1 MKKKLLIHN
10 GNISI
15 GGQEKMLMEFL
26 NILDSKKYEILLLIE
41 ENNGKRNDY
50 IDRIPKWIDYKFLTT
65 EEFMNKIE
73 KYQSSK
79 NFLEKLYYS
88 HLLKLKKKISLKEL
102 KKYLNFSDI
111 IIDYDMGLLRNLH
124 KINLQNKKI
133 IGWSHAGSGEL
144 LRKKQKRENVNKYD
158 CIVTINETMKN
169 GYLKNYNNKEVVK
182 IYNFL
187 DFDLIEKKA
196 EEKLEKDYGKYIIS
210 VGSLTENKNHKL
222 LINAFK
228 ILKDKYKVSEK
239 LLIAGEGRKRENL
252 EKQIRELN
260 LENDVLLLGQK
271 ENPYKY
277 IKNSEL
283 YILPSKSEGF
293 SLTLVEAMYLQKMI
307 ISTHNNGSEEL
318 VKENKYGVLIENNAD
333 KMAEKIN
340 YYLENKDERKKYEE
354 LGYERAKDFSKENGK
369 KVIEEFIDRLWKFI

>member
-1 MKKKLLIHN
+1 MRKKLLIHN

-50 IDRIPKWIDYKFLTT
+50 IDRIPKWVDYKFLTT

-73 KYQSSK
+73 KYQGSK
-79 NFLEKLYYS
+79 NFLKKLYYS

-124 KINLQNKKI
+124 KINLQNKKV

-169 GYLKNYNNKEVVK
+169 GYLKNYNNKEIVK

-228 ILKDKYKVSEK
+228 ILKEKYKISEK
-239 LLIAGEGRKRENL
+239 LLIAGEGKERENL
-252 EKQIRELN
+252 EKQIKELN
-260 LENDVLLLGQK
+260 LGNDVLLLGQK

-283 YILPSKSEGF
+283 YILPSKAEGL
-293 SLTLVEAMYLQKMI
+293 SLTLVEAMYLKKMI
-307 ISTHNNGSEEL
+307 VSTHNNGSEEL
-318 VKENKYGVLIENNAD
+318 VRENKYGILIENNTD
-333 KMAEKIN
+333 EMAEKIN
-340 YYLENKDERKKYEE
+340 YYLKNKDERKKYEE

-369 KVIEEFIDRLWKFI
+369 KVIEEFIDRL

>member
-182 IYNFL
+182 ISNFL

-239 LLIAGEGRKRENL
+239 LLIAGEGRERENL

-283 YILPSKSEGF
+283 YVISSKDESF
-293 SLTLVEAMYLQKMI
+293 SLTLVEAMFLKKLV
-307 ISTHNNGSEEL
+307 ISVKSNGPIEIL
-318 VKENKYGVLIENNAD
+318 KNNKYGVLVENNANE
-333 KMAEKIN
+333 MAEKIN
-340 YYLENKDERKKYEE
+340 YYLENKNERKKYEE

>member
-1 MKKKLLIHN
+1 MRKKLLIHN

-26 NILDSKKYEILLLIE
+26 NILNSKKYEILLLIE

-79 NFLEKLYYS
+79 NFLKKLYYS

-102 KKYLNFSDI
+102 RKYLNFSDI

-222 LINAFK
+222 LINVFK

-239 LLIAGEGRKRENL
+239 LLIAGEGRERENL

-283 YILPSKSEGF
+283 YILPSKSEGLP
-293 SLTLVEAMYLQKMI
+293 LTLLEAMRLRKMVI
-307 ISTHNNGSEEL
+307 CIKNDGTNEVLEDR
-318 VKENKYGVLIENNAD
+318 KYGEFILENETE
-333 KMAEKIN
+333 KIAEKIN
-340 YYLENKDERKKYEE
+340 YYLKNRDERKKYEE
-354 LGYERAKDFSKENGK
+354 LGYERAKEFSKENGK
-369 KVIEEFIDRLWKFI
+369 KIIEEFIDRL

>member
-50 IDRIPKWIDYKFLTT
+50 IDRIPKWVDYKFLTT

-239 LLIAGEGRKRENL
+239 LLIVGEGKERENL
-252 EKQIRELN
+252 EKQIKELN

-369 KVIEEFIDRLWKFI
+369 KVIEEFIDRL

>member
-50 IDRIPKWIDYKFLTT
+50 IDRIPKWVDYKFLTT

-182 IYNFL
+182 ISNFL

-239 LLIAGEGRKRENL
+239 LLIAGEGRERENL

-283 YILPSKSEGF
+283 YVISSKDESF
-293 SLTLVEAMYLQKMI
+293 SLTLVEAMFLKKLV
-307 ISTHNNGSEEL
+307 ISVKSNGPIEIL
-318 VKENKYGVLIENNAD
+318 KNNKYGVLVENNANE
-333 KMAEKIN
+333 MAEKIN
-340 YYLENKDERKKYEE
+340 YYLENKNERKKYEE

-369 KVIEEFIDRLWKFI
+369 KVIEEFIDRL

>member
-1 MKKKLLIHN
+1 MRKKLLIHN

-73 KYQSSK
+73 KYQGSK
-79 NFLEKLYYS
+79 NFLKKLYYS

-102 KKYLNFSDI
+102 RKYLNFSDI

-144 LRKKQKRENVNKYD
+144 LKKKQKRENVNKYD

-169 GYLKNYNNKEVVK
+169 GYLKNYNNKEIVK

-228 ILKDKYKVSEK
+228 ILKEKYKISEK
-239 LLIAGEGRKRENL
+239 LLIAGEGKERENL
-252 EKQIRELN
+252 EKQIKELN
-260 LENDVLLLGQK
+260 LGNDVLLLGQK

-283 YILPSKSEGF
+283 YILPSKAEGF
-293 SLTLVEAMYLQKMI
+293 SLTLVEAMCLKKMI
-307 ISTHNNGSEEL
+307 VSTHNNGSEEL
-318 VKENKYGVLIENNAD
+318 VRENKYGVLVENNANE
-333 KMAEKIN
+333 MAEKIN
-340 YYLENKDERKKYEE
+340 YYLENKNERKKYEE

-369 KVIEEFIDRLWKFI
+369 KVIEEFIDRL

>member
-1 MKKKLLIHN
+1 MRKRLLIHN

-50 IDRIPKWIDYKFLTT
+50 IDRIPRWVDYKFLTT

-73 KYQSSK
+73 KYQGSK
-79 NFLEKLYYS
+79 NFLKKLYYS

-102 KKYLNFSDI
+102 RKYLNFSDI

-144 LRKKQKRENVNKYD
+144 LKKKQKRENVNKYD
-158 CIVTINETMKN
+158 CIVTINETMKE

-187 DFDLIEKKA
+187 DFDLINKKS
-196 EEKLEKDYGKYIIS
+196 EEKMEEDYGKYIIS
-210 VGSLTENKNHKL
+210 IGSLTKNKNHEL

-239 LLIAGEGRKRENL
+239 LLIVGEGKERENL

-260 LENDVLLLGQK
+260 LGNDILLLGQK

-283 YILPSKSEGF
+283 YVLSSKNESF
-293 SLTLVEAMYLQKMI
+293 SLTLVEAMFLKKLV
-307 ISTHNNGSEEL
+307 ISVKSNGPIEILEN
-318 VKENKYGVLIENNAD
+318 NKYGVLIENDAD
-333 KMAEKIN
+333 EIAEKIN
-340 YYLENKDERKKYEE
+340 YYLRNEDERKKYEE

-369 KVIEEFIDRLWKFI
+369 KVIEEFIDRL

>member
-1 MKKKLLIHN
+1 MRKKLLIHN

-182 IYNFL
+182 ISNFL

-239 LLIAGEGRKRENL
+239 LLIAGEGRERENL

-283 YILPSKSEGF
+283 YVISSKDESF
-293 SLTLVEAMYLQKMI
+293 SLTLVEAMFLKKLV
-307 ISTHNNGSEEL
+307 ISVKSNGPIEIL
-318 VKENKYGVLIENNAD
+318 KNNKYGVLVENNANE
-333 KMAEKIN
+333 MAEKIN
-340 YYLENKDERKKYEE
+340 YYLENKNERKKYEE

-369 KVIEEFIDRLWKFI
+369 KVIEEFIDRL

>member
-1 MKKKLLIHN
+1 MRKKLLIHN

-169 GYLKNYNNKEVVK
+169 GYLKNYNNKKVVK

-228 ILKDKYKVSEK
+228 ILKEKYKISEK
-239 LLIAGEGRKRENL
+239 LLIAGEGKERENL
-252 EKQIRELN
+252 EKQIKELN
-260 LENDVLLLGQK
+260 LGNDVLLLGQK

-283 YILPSKSEGF
+283 YILPSKAEGF
-293 SLTLVEAMYLQKMI
+293 SLTLVEAMCLKKMI
-307 ISTHNNGSEEL
+307 VSTHNNGSEEL
-318 VKENKYGVLIENNAD
+318 VRENKYGVLVENNANE
-333 KMAEKIN
+333 MAEKIN
-340 YYLENKDERKKYEE
+340 YYLENKNERKKYEE

-369 KVIEEFIDRLWKFI
+369 KVIEEFIDRL

>member
-73 KYQSSK
+73 KYQGSK
-79 NFLEKLYYS
+79 NFLKKLYYS

-102 KKYLNFSDI
+102 RKYLNFSDI

-144 LRKKQKRENVNKYD
+144 LKKKQKRENVNKYD

-169 GYLKNYNNKEVVK
+169 GYLKNYNNKEIVK

-222 LINAFK
+222 LINVFK

-239 LLIAGEGRKRENL
+239 LLIAGEGKERENL

-260 LENDVLLLGQK
+260 LGNDVLLLGQK

-283 YILPSKSEGF
+283 YILPSKAEGLP
-293 SLTLVEAMYLQKMI
+293 LTLLEAMRLRKMVI
-307 ISTHNNGSEEL
+307 CIKNNGTNEVLEDRKYGEFIL
-318 VKENKYGVLIENNAD
+318 ENKTEKI
-333 KMAEKIN
+333 AEKIN
-340 YYLENKDERKKYEE
+340 YYLENKNERKKYEE

-369 KVIEEFIDRLWKFI
+369 KVIEEFIDRL

>member
-73 KYQSSK
+73 KYQGSK
-79 NFLEKLYYS
+79 NFLKKLYYS

-102 KKYLNFSDI
+102 RKYLNFSDI

-169 GYLKNYNNKEVVK
+169 GYLKNYNNKEIVK

-239 LLIAGEGRKRENL
+239 LLIAGEGRERENL

-283 YILPSKSEGF
+283 YVISSKDESF
-293 SLTLVEAMYLQKMI
+293 SLTLVEAMFLKKLV
-307 ISTHNNGSEEL
+307 ISVKSNGPIEIL
-318 VKENKYGVLIENNAD
+318 KNNKYGVLVENNAN

-340 YYLENKDERKKYEE
+340 YYLKNRDERKKYEE

-369 KVIEEFIDRLWKFI
+369 KVIEEFIDRL

>member
-1 MKKKLLIHN
+1 MRKRLLIHN

-50 IDRIPKWIDYKFLTT
+50 IDRIPKWVDYKFLTT

-73 KYQSSK
+73 KYQGSK
-79 NFLEKLYYS
+79 NFLKKLYYS

-124 KINLQNKKI
+124 KINLQNKKVM
-133 IGWSHAGSGEL
+133 GWSHAGSGEL

-169 GYLKNYNNKEVVK
+169 GYLKNYNNKEIVK

-228 ILKDKYKVSEK
+228 ILKEKYKISEK
-239 LLIAGEGRKRENL
+239 LLILGEGKERENL
-252 EKQIRELN
+252 KKHIKELT
-260 LENDVLLLGQK
+260 LGNDVLLLGQK

-283 YILPSKSEGF
+283 YVLSSKNESF
-293 SLTLVEAMYLQKMI
+293 SLTLVEAMSLKKLV
-307 ISTHNNGSEEL
+307 ISVKSNGPIEILED
-318 VKENKYGVLIENNAD
+318 NKYGILIENNAD
-333 KMAEKIN
+333 EMAEKIN
-340 YYLENKDERKKYEE
+340 YYLKNKDERKKYEE

-369 KVIEEFIDRLWKFI
+369 KIIEEFIDRL

>member
-1 MKKKLLIHN
+1 
-10 GNISI
+10 
-15 GGQEKMLMEFL
+15 MEFL
-26 NILDSKKYEILLLIE
+26 NILDSKKYEVLLLIE
-41 ENNGKRNDY
+41 ENNGERNDY
-50 IDRIPKWIDYKFLTT
+50 LDRIPKWVDCKFLTT

-73 KYQSSK
+73 KYQGSK
-79 NFLEKLYYS
+79 NFLGKLYYS

-133 IGWSHAGSGEL
+133 IGWSHAGNGEL

-158 CIVTINETMKN
+158 CIVTINETMKE

-187 DFDLIEKKA
+187 DFDLINKKS
-196 EEKLEKDYGKYIIS
+196 EEKMEEDYGKYIIS
-210 VGSLTENKNHKL
+210 IGSLTKNKNHEL

-239 LLIAGEGRKRENL
+239 LLIVGEGKERENL

-260 LENDVLLLGQK
+260 LGNDILLLGQK

-283 YILPSKSEGF
+283 YVLSSKNESF
-293 SLTLVEAMYLQKMI
+293 SLTLVEAMFLKKLV
-307 ISTHNNGSEEL
+307 ISVKSNGPIEILEN
-318 VKENKYGVLIENNAD
+318 NKYGVLIENDAD
-333 KMAEKIN
+333 EIAEKIN
-340 YYLENKDERKKYEE
+340 YYLRNEDERKKYEE
-354 LGYERAKDFSKENGK
+354 LGYERTKDFGKEKGK
-369 KVIEEFIDRLWKFI
+369 QIIEEFIDRL

>member
-1 MKKKLLIHN
+1 MRKKLLIHN

-26 NILDSKKYEILLLIE
+26 NILNSKKYEILLLIE

-79 NFLEKLYYS
+79 NFLKKLYYS

-102 KKYLNFSDI
+102 RKYLNFSDI

-222 LINAFK
+222 LINVFK

-239 LLIAGEGRKRENL
+239 LLIAGEGKERENL

-340 YYLENKDERKKYEE
+340 YYLKNRDERKKYEE

-369 KVIEEFIDRLWKFI
+369 KVIEEFIDRL

>member
-73 KYQSSK
+73 KYQGSK
-79 NFLEKLYYS
+79 NFLKKLYYS

-102 KKYLNFSDI
+102 RKYLNFSDI

-144 LRKKQKRENVNKYD
+144 LKKKQKRENVNKYD

-169 GYLKNYNNKEVVK
+169 GYLKNYNNKEIVK

-228 ILKDKYKVSEK
+228 ILKEKYKISEK
-239 LLIAGEGRKRENL
+239 LLIAGEGKERENL
-252 EKQIRELN
+252 EKQIKELN
-260 LENDVLLLGQK
+260 LGNDVLLLGQK

-283 YILPSKSEGF
+283 YILPSKAEGF
-293 SLTLVEAMYLQKMI
+293 SLTLVEAMCLKKMI
-307 ISTHNNGSEEL
+307 VSTHNNGSEEL
-318 VKENKYGVLIENNAD
+318 VRENKYGVLVENNANE
-333 KMAEKIN
+333 MAEKIN
-340 YYLENKDERKKYEE
+340 YYLENKNERKKYEE

-369 KVIEEFIDRLWKFI
+369 KVIEEFIDRL

>member
-1 MKKKLLIHN
+1 MRKKLLIHN

-26 NILDSKKYEILLLIE
+26 NILDSKKYEVLLLIE
-41 ENNGKRNDY
+41 ENNGERNDY
-50 IDRIPKWIDYKFLTT
+50 LDRIPKWVDCKFLTT

-73 KYQSSK
+73 KYQGSK
-79 NFLEKLYYS
+79 NFLGKLYYS

-133 IGWSHAGSGEL
+133 IGWSHAGNGEL

-158 CIVTINETMKN
+158 CIVTINETMKE

-187 DFDLIEKKA
+187 DFDLINKKS
-196 EEKLEKDYGKYIIS
+196 EEKMEEDYGKYIIS
-210 VGSLTENKNHKL
+210 IGSLTKNKNHEL

-239 LLIAGEGRKRENL
+239 LLIVGEGKERENL

-260 LENDVLLLGQK
+260 LGNDILLLGQK

-283 YILPSKSEGF
+283 YVLSSKNESF
-293 SLTLVEAMYLQKMI
+293 SLTLVEAMFKKNWLYL
-307 ISTHNNGSEEL
+307 
-318 VKENKYGVLIENNAD
+318 
-333 KMAEKIN
+333 
-340 YYLENKDERKKYEE
+340 
-354 LGYERAKDFSKENGK
+354 
-369 KVIEEFIDRLWKFI
+369 

>member
-1 MKKKLLIHN
+1 MRKKLLIHN

-26 NILDSKKYEILLLIE
+26 NILNSKKYEILLLIE

-79 NFLEKLYYS
+79 NFLKKLYYS

-102 KKYLNFSDI
+102 RKYLNFSDI

-222 LINAFK
+222 LINVFK

-239 LLIAGEGRKRENL
+239 LLIAGEGKERENL

-283 YILPSKSEGF
+283 YILPSKSEGLP
-293 SLTLVEAMYLQKMI
+293 LTLLEAMRLRKMVI
-307 ISTHNNGSEEL
+307 CIKNDGTNEVLEDR
-318 VKENKYGVLIENNAD
+318 KYGEFILENETE
-333 KMAEKIN
+333 KIAEKIN
-340 YYLENKDERKKYEE
+340 YYLENKNERKKYEE

-369 KVIEEFIDRLWKFI
+369 KVIEEFIDRL

>member
-1 MKKKLLIHN
+1 MRKKLLIHN

-73 KYQSSK
+73 KYQGSK

-196 EEKLEKDYGKYIIS
+196 EEKLEKNYGKYIIS

-239 LLIAGEGRKRENL
+239 LLIAGEGKERENL

-260 LENDVLLLGQK
+260 LENDVLLLGQI

-283 YILPSKSEGF
+283 YILPSKSEGLP
-293 SLTLVEAMYLQKMI
+293 LTLLEAMRLRKMVI
-307 ISTHNNGSEEL
+307 CIKNDGTNEVL
-318 VKENKYGVLIENNAD
+318 KDKKYGEFILENEIE

-340 YYLENKDERKKYEE
+340 YYLKNRDERKKYEE

-369 KVIEEFIDRLWKFI
+369 KVIEEFIDRL

>member
-1 MKKKLLIHN
+1 MRKRLLIHN

-50 IDRIPKWIDYKFLTT
+50 IDRIPRWVDYKFLTT

-73 KYQSSK
+73 KYQGSK

-124 KINLQNKKI
+124 KINLQNKKV

-169 GYLKNYNNKEVVK
+169 GYLKNYNNKEIVK

-239 LLIAGEGRKRENL
+239 LLIAGEGRERENL

-283 YILPSKSEGF
+283 YVISSKDESF
-293 SLTLVEAMYLQKMI
+293 SLTLVEAMFLKKLV
-307 ISTHNNGSEEL
+307 ISVKSNGPIEIL
-318 VKENKYGVLIENNAD
+318 KNNKYGVLVENNANE
-333 KMAEKIN
+333 MAEKIN
-340 YYLENKDERKKYEE
+340 YYLENKNERKKYEE

-369 KVIEEFIDRLWKFI
+369 KVIEEFIDRL

>member
-1 MKKKLLIHN
+1 MRKKLLIHN

-228 ILKDKYKVSEK
+228 ILKEKYKISEK
-239 LLIAGEGRKRENL
+239 LLIAGEGKERENL
-252 EKQIRELN
+252 EKQIKELN
-260 LENDVLLLGQK
+260 LGNDVLLLGQK

-283 YILPSKSEGF
+283 YILPSKAEGF
-293 SLTLVEAMYLQKMI
+293 SLTLVEAMCLKKMI
-307 ISTHNNGSEEL
+307 VSTHNNGSEEL
-318 VKENKYGVLIENNAD
+318 VRENKYGVLVENNANE
-333 KMAEKIN
+333 MAEKIN
-340 YYLENKDERKKYEE
+340 YYLENKNERKKYEE

-369 KVIEEFIDRLWKFI
+369 KVIEEFIDRL

>member
-73 KYQSSK
+73 KYQGSK
-79 NFLEKLYYS
+79 NFLKKLYYS

-102 KKYLNFSDI
+102 RKYLNFSDI

-144 LRKKQKRENVNKYD
+144 LKKKQKRENVNKYD

-169 GYLKNYNNKEVVK
+169 GYLKNYNNKEIVK

-222 LINAFK
+222 LINVFK

-239 LLIAGEGRKRENL
+239 LLIAGEGKERENL
-252 EKQIRELN
+252 EKQIKELN
-260 LENDVLLLGQK
+260 LGNDVLLLGQK

-283 YILPSKSEGF
+283 YILPSKAEGF
-293 SLTLVEAMYLQKMI
+293 SLTLVEAMCLKKMI
-307 ISTHNNGSEEL
+307 VSTHNNGSEEL
-318 VKENKYGVLIENNAD
+318 VRENKYGVLIENNAD
-333 KMAEKIN
+333 EMAEKIN

-369 KVIEEFIDRLWKFI
+369 KVIEEFIDRL

>member
-1 MKKKLLIHN
+1 MRKKLLIHN

-26 NILDSKKYEILLLIE
+26 NILDSKKYEVLLLIE
-41 ENNGKRNDY
+41 ENNGERNDY
-50 IDRIPKWIDYKFLTT
+50 LDRIPKWVDYKFLTT

-73 KYQSSK
+73 KYQGSK
-79 NFLEKLYYS
+79 NFLGKLYYS

-158 CIVTINETMKN
+158 CIVTINETMKE

-187 DFDLIEKKA
+187 DFDLINKKS
-196 EEKLEKDYGKYIIS
+196 EEKMEEDYGKYIIS
-210 VGSLTENKNHKL
+210 IGSLTKNKNHEL

-239 LLIAGEGRKRENL
+239 LLIVGEGKERENL

-260 LENDVLLLGQK
+260 LGNAILLLGQK

-277 IKNSEL
+277 IKNSLL
-283 YILPSKSEGF
+283 YTLSSKSEGF
-293 SLTLVEAMYLQKMI
+293 SLTLVEAMYLQKMV
-307 ISTHNNGSEEL
+307 ISTNNNGSKEL
-318 VKENKYGVLIENNAD
+318 LENNKYGVLIENDAD
-333 KMAEKIN
+333 EIAEKIN
-340 YYLENKDERKKYEE
+340 YYLKNEDERKKYEE
-354 LGYERAKDFSKENGK
+354 LGYERTKNFGKEKGK
-369 KVIEEFIDRLWKFI
+369 QIIEEFIDRL

>member
-73 KYQSSK
+73 KYQGSK

-239 LLIAGEGRKRENL
+239 LLIAGEGKERENL

-283 YILPSKSEGF
+283 YVISSKDESF
-293 SLTLVEAMYLQKMI
+293 SLTLVEAMFLKKLV
-307 ISTHNNGSEEL
+307 ISVKSNGPIEIL
-318 VKENKYGVLIENNAD
+318 KNNKYGVLVENNAD
-333 KMAEKIN
+333 EMAEKIN

-369 KVIEEFIDRLWKFI
+369 KVIEEFIDRL

>member
-1 MKKKLLIHN
+1 MRKRLLIHN

-50 IDRIPKWIDYKFLTT
+50 IDRIPRWVDYKFLTT

-73 KYQSSK
+73 KYQGSK

-169 GYLKNYNNKEVVK
+169 GYLKNYNNKEIVK

-239 LLIAGEGRKRENL
+239 LLIAGEGKERENL

-283 YILPSKSEGF
+283 YVIFSKDESF
-293 SLTLVEAMYLQKMI
+293 SLTLVEAMFLKKLV
-307 ISTHNNGSEEL
+307 ISVKSNGPIEIL
-318 VKENKYGVLIENNAD
+318 KNNKYGVLVENNANE
-333 KMAEKIN
+333 MAEKIN
-340 YYLENKDERKKYEE
+340 YYLENKNERKKYEE

-369 KVIEEFIDRLWKFI
+369 KVIEEFIDRL

>member
-1 MKKKLLIHN
+1 MRKKLLIHN

-50 IDRIPKWIDYKFLTT
+50 IDRIPKWVDYKFLTT

-73 KYQSSK
+73 KYQGSK
-79 NFLEKLYYS
+79 NFLKKLYYS

-124 KINLQNKKI
+124 KINLQNKKV

-239 LLIAGEGRKRENL
+239 LLIAGEGRERENL

-283 YILPSKSEGF
+283 YVISSKDESF
-293 SLTLVEAMYLQKMI
+293 SLTLVEAMFLKKLV
-307 ISTHNNGSEEL
+307 ISVKSNGPIEIL
-318 VKENKYGVLIENNAD
+318 KNNKYGVLVENNANE
-333 KMAEKIN
+333 MAEKIN
-340 YYLENKDERKKYEE
+340 YYLKNKDERKKYEE
-354 LGYERAKDFSKENGK
+354 IGYERAKDFSKENGK
-369 KVIEEFIDRLWKFI
+369 KVIEEFIDRL

>member
-1 MKKKLLIHN
+1 MRKKLLIHN

-50 IDRIPKWIDYKFLTT
+50 IDRIPKWVDYKFLTT
-65 EEFMNKIE
+65 EKFMNKIE
-73 KYQSSK
+73 KYQGSK

-158 CIVTINETMKN
+158 CIVTINETMKE

-187 DFDLIEKKA
+187 DFDLINKKS
-196 EEKLEKDYGKYIIS
+196 EEKMEEDYGKYIIS
-210 VGSLTENKNHKL
+210 IGSLTKNKNHEL

-239 LLIAGEGRKRENL
+239 LLIVGEGKERENL

-283 YILPSKSEGF
+283 YVISSKDESF
-293 SLTLVEAMYLQKMI
+293 SLTLVEAMFLKKLV
-307 ISTHNNGSEEL
+307 ISVKSNGPIEIL
-318 VKENKYGVLIENNAD
+318 KNNKYGVLVENNAD
-333 KMAEKIN
+333 EMAEKIN

-369 KVIEEFIDRLWKFI
+369 KVIEEFIDRL

>member
-1 MKKKLLIHN
+1 MRKKLLIHN

-26 NILDSKKYEILLLIE
+26 NILDSKKYEVLLLIE
-41 ENNGKRNDY
+41 ENNGERNDY
-50 IDRIPKWIDYKFLTT
+50 LDRIPKWVDCKFLTT

-73 KYQSSK
+73 KYQGSK
-79 NFLEKLYYS
+79 NFLGKLYYS

-158 CIVTINETMKN
+158 CIVTINETMKE

-187 DFDLIEKKA
+187 DFDLINKKS
-196 EEKLEKDYGKYIIS
+196 EEKMEEDYGKYIIS
-210 VGSLTENKNHKL
+210 IGSLTKNKNHEL

-239 LLIAGEGRKRENL
+239 LLIVGEGKERENL

-260 LENDVLLLGQK
+260 LGNDILLLGQK

-283 YILPSKSEGF
+283 YVLSSKNESF
-293 SLTLVEAMYLQKMI
+293 SLTLVEAMFLKKLV
-307 ISTHNNGSEEL
+307 ISVKSNGPIEILEN
-318 VKENKYGVLIENNAD
+318 NKYGVLIENDAD
-333 KMAEKIN
+333 EIAEKIN
-340 YYLENKDERKKYEE
+340 YYLRNEDERKKYEE
-354 LGYERAKDFSKENGK
+354 LGYERTKNFGKEKGK
-369 KVIEEFIDRLWKFI
+369 QIIEEFIDRL

>member
-1 MKKKLLIHN
+1 MRKKLLIHN

-73 KYQSSK
+73 KYQGSK
-79 NFLEKLYYS
+79 NFLGKLYYS

-133 IGWSHAGSGEL
+133 IGWSHAGNGEL

-158 CIVTINETMKN
+158 CIVTINETMKE

-187 DFDLIEKKA
+187 DFDLINKKS
-196 EEKLEKDYGKYIIS
+196 EEKMEEDYGKYIIS
-210 VGSLTENKNHKL
+210 IGSLTKNKNHEL

-239 LLIAGEGRKRENL
+239 LLIVGEGKERENL

-260 LENDVLLLGQK
+260 LGNDILLLGQK

-283 YILPSKSEGF
+283 YVLSSKNESF
-293 SLTLVEAMYLQKMI
+293 SLTLVEAMFLKKLV
-307 ISTHNNGSEEL
+307 ISVKSNGPIEILEN
-318 VKENKYGVLIENNAD
+318 NKYGVLIENDAD
-333 KMAEKIN
+333 EIAEKIN
-340 YYLENKDERKKYEE
+340 YYLRNEDERKKYEE
-354 LGYERAKDFSKENGK
+354 LGYERTKDFGKEKGK
-369 KVIEEFIDRLWKFI
+369 QIIEEFIDRL

>member
-73 KYQSSK
+73 KYQGSK
-79 NFLEKLYYS
+79 NFLKKLYYS

-102 KKYLNFSDI
+102 RKYLNFSDI

-144 LRKKQKRENVNKYD
+144 LKKKQKRENVNKYD

-169 GYLKNYNNKEVVK
+169 GYLKNYNNKEIVK

-222 LINAFK
+222 LINVFK

-239 LLIAGEGRKRENL
+239 LLIAGEGKERENL

-260 LENDVLLLGQK
+260 LGNDVLLLEQK

-283 YILPSKSEGF
+283 YILPSKAEGLP
-293 SLTLVEAMYLQKMI
+293 LTLLEAMRLRKMVI
-307 ISTHNNGSEEL
+307 CIKNNGTNEVLEDRKYGEFIL
-318 VKENKYGVLIENNAD
+318 ENKTEKI
-333 KMAEKIN
+333 AEKIN
-340 YYLENKDERKKYEE
+340 YYLENKNERKKYEE

-369 KVIEEFIDRLWKFI
+369 KVIEEFIDRL